1 MRELERGVGARTVH
15 SRLAH
20 LAALGDY
27 LVKHRLLPENPLDHV
42 ERPRFKK
49 RPSKFL
55 FPEEVKTLLAAER
68 PEHERVALALF
79 LDTILRVS
87 ELAGATVGDLEQT
100 ADQMFLRVVVKGG
113 DERRVPIPHEMA
125 AQLDAYLTG
134 RGDLTRSAPLLVNSR
149 GQRWTRSGLSQRVA
163 QIAREAGITRL
174 RVSAHK
180 LRHTAASLALASGV
194 NRWR

>member
-42 ERPRFKK
+42 ERPCFKK
-49 RPSKFL
+49 RPTKFL
-55 FPEEVKTLLAAER
+55 FPEKVKALLAADR

-79 LDTILRVS
+79 LDTMLRVS
-87 ELAGATVGDLEQT
+87 ELVRASVGDLEQT
-100 ADQMFLRVVVKGG
+100 EGDTFLRVIVKECE
-113 DERRVPIPHEMA
+113 ERRVPISREVAEQVHVF
-125 AQLDAYLTG
+125 LNG

-149 GQRWTRSGLSQRVA
+149 NSTMRP
-163 QIAREAGITRL
+163 
-174 RVSAHK
+174 
-180 LRHTAASLALASGV
+180 
-194 NRWR
+194 